1 MDKNRENKTARER
14 LVEAAI
20 DIFGRNDYK
29 TATTRMI
36 AAQAK
41 VNISAIPYYFG
52 GKEGLYHAVIE
63 HIVAALHEATK
74 GFVVS
79 KEARPFSGE
88 SGQQMAA
95 AALEK
100 VLGNMVDLL
109 IGSAQGQRFS
119 RIIQREQM
127 YPSSAY
133 DIIFSNFMGPF
144 LDALAKLITIAG
156 NERSPERA
164 KLRAIAI
171 FGQILVFRAIRETVV
186 RSLDFQGYSDREIE
200 QIREVIIDH
209 TRAALE

>member
-1 MDKNRENKTARER
+1 MGKNRENKTARER
-14 LVEAAI
+14 LIEAAI

-52 GKEGLYHAVIE
+52 GKE
-63 HIVAALHEATK
+63 
-74 GFVVS
+74 S
-79 KEARPFSGE
+79 
-88 SGQQMAA
+88 
-95 AALEK
+95 
-100 VLGNMVDLL
+100 MVDVL
-109 IGSAQGQRFS
+109 IGCAQGQRFS

-133 DIIFSNFMGPF
+133 DIIFSNFMSPF
-144 LDALAKLITIAG
+144 LDTLAKLITIAG
-156 NERSPERA
+156 NEKSPEKA

-186 RSLDFQGYSDREIE
+186 RSLDFQGYSDKEIQ
-200 QIREVIIDH
+200 QIREVIIAH